1 LSQKIVPNA
10 CSGGAASHMA
20 FARDDNAIAAM
31 TGRQSSADSG
41 ESDERGHEC
50 GHGHGRQATL
60 AANLTNASGATG
72 TATFT
77 EQNGRLKVS
86 VTGAV
91 ASSSL
96 DVTVNGTSVGTLTTD
111 ASGNGSA
118 KFKNV
123 TVADGNTIQVGDL
136 TGTLAKTRLS
146 ADLSGSTDATGR
158 ASVQTI
164 KNHLFVRIHGAAANT
179 TYDVSIDGTTVGQ
192 ITTNGR
198 GSGRLFVSPTAAI
211 VAGSTI
217 SILDSAAG
225 TTLLSGT
232 FA

>member
-1 LSQKIVPNA
+1 LNELSQKIVPNA
-10 CSGGAASHMA
+10 CSGGAASHTA
-20 FARDDNAIAAM
+20 FSRNDDAAAAM
-31 TGRQSSADSG
+31 TRRHSSADSG
-41 ESDERGHEC
+41 DSEQSEHEC
-50 GHGHGRQATL
+50 GAARHATL

-72 TATFT
+72 TASFNA
-77 EQNGRLKVS
+77 QNGSLKVS
-86 VTGAV
+86 VTGAA

-96 DVTVNGTSVGTLTTD
+96 DVSVNGTSVGTLTTD
-111 ASGNGSA
+111 ASGNGTA
-118 KFKNV
+118 KLTNV
-123 TVADGNTIQVGDL
+123 TAQP
-136 TGTLAKTRLS
+136 RLS
-146 ADLSGSTDATGR
+146 ATLSGSSSATGK
-158 ASVQTI
+158 ASVEVVN
-164 KNHLFVRIHGAAANT
+164 NHLRVRIHGAAANT